1 MKRKQIDKLIENWEF
16 DGESANTELV
26 ETHISWVILSDN
38 FAFKIKRP
46 VKYSFVDFST
56 LDKRKHYCCEE
67 IKLNSRLAPEMYIS
81 VLPVTEKMLEGGDMD
96 DEDIVIDYMVQMERM
111 DNEKEMDR
119 LLAKRQVRRH
129 EVEKLAEK
137 IADFHKRVR
146 IIKNAFDTI
155 DFQETFNDILDI
167 KDYVS
172 EELGPDYEN
181 IITRSTDLSD
191 SYLNSRRSYFN
202 DRIIRNFRRNCHG
215 DLNASN
221 IFLYND
227 PVIFDCIDFNKKL
240 RFIDVLNEIAFLC
253 VDLDFYGMD
262 ELSRHF
268 YNTYI
273 NAYGAGES
281 ELSRQL
287 FMYYNAYRANV
298 RAKVTAIS
306 AMEEEGSDTSKRDA
320 VKKYLDLLDRYQENY
335 SSD

>member
-1 MKRKQIDKLIENWEF
+1 VDQLIKNWEF

-56 LDKRKHYCCEE
+56 LEKRKHYCCEE

-81 VLPVTEKMLEGGDMD
+81 VLPVTDRMLEGGAMD
-96 DEDIVIDYMVQMERM
+96 DDDRIIDYMVKMERM

-119 LLAKRQVRRH
+119 LLAGKGVKKH

-137 IADFHKRVR
+137 IAGFHKRVR

-155 DFQETFNDILDI
+155 DFQETFNDILSI
-167 KDYVS
+167 KDYVRK
-172 EELGPDYEN
+172 ELGPDYES
-181 IITRSTDLSD
+181 IIQSSTALSD

-253 VDLDFYGMD
+253 VDLDFYGFD
-262 ELSRHF
+262 DLSEHF

-273 NAYGAGES
+273 EAYGEGES
-281 ELSRQL
+281 ELSREL
-287 FMYYNAYRANV
+287 FMYYKAYRANV

-306 AMEEEGSDTSKRDA
+306 DIKDDGEEESKRKA
-320 VKKYLDLLDRYQENY
+320 VKKYLDLLSRYQDNY
-335 SSD
+335 RSS